1 MKRYSLLLYV
11 LILVLCSFGV
21 ASGTTDN
28 FKATQTGL
36 FPLLDHGDY
45 RAWSI
50 EWADNSAA
58 QDGLLFNPWQ
68 HVLNVADINSEFD
81 STEAIA
87 QGKDSVD
94 GKILSAK
101 AAPDSESTM
110 FYLLA
115 SGLIGL
121 TVFGRKFRRS

>member
-1 MKRYSLLLYV
+1 MKKFSLLLYA

-28 FKATQTGL
+28 IKAPQMGL

-58 QDGLLFNPWQ
+58 QDGLFNPWQ
-68 HVLNVADINSEFD
+68 HVSNVADINFKLD
-81 STEAIA
+81 STEAIV
-87 QGKDSVD
+87 QSKDSVD
-94 GKILSAK
+94 EKILSAK

-110 FYLLA
+110 FFLFA

-121 TVFGRKFRRS
+121 TVCGRKFRRS

>member
-1 MKRYSLLLYV
+1 MKKFLLLLYA

-28 FKATQTGL
+28 FKARQTGL

-45 RAWSI
+45 RAWGI

-58 QDGLLFNPWQ
+58 QDGLFNPWQ
-68 HVLNVADINSEFD
+68 HVLNVADINFEFD
-81 STEAIA
+81 SNEVTA

-94 GKILSAK
+94 GKTLSAK
-101 AAPDSESTM
+101 AASDSESTV
-110 FYLLA
+110 FFLLA

>member
-1 MKRYSLLLYV
+1 MKKILLLLYA

-28 FKATQTGL
+28 IKAPQTGL
-36 FPLLDHGDY
+36 FPLLDHGY
-45 RAWSI
+45 YHTWSM

-58 QDGLLFNPWQ
+58 RDGLFNPWQ
-68 HVLNVADINSEFD
+68 QVLNVADINFEFD
-81 STEAIA
+81 SNEVTA

-110 FYLLA
+110 FFLLA

>member
-1 MKRYSLLLYV
+1 MKKFSLLLYT

-45 RAWSI
+45 RAWGI

-58 QDGLLFNPWQ
+58 QDGLFNPWQ
-68 HVLNVADINSEFD
+68 HVLNVADINFEFD
-81 STEAIA
+81 SNEVTA

-94 GKILSAK
+94 GKILNAK
-101 AAPDSESTM
+101 AAPDSESTV
-110 FYLLA
+110 FFLLA

>member
-1 MKRYSLLLYV
+1 MKRYSLLLYA

-21 ASGTTDN
+21 ASGTTYN
-28 FKATQTGL
+28 IKARQPGL
-36 FPLLDHGDY
+36 FPLLDHGNY
-45 RAWSI
+45 RAWGI
-50 EWADNSAA
+50 EWADNSAG
-58 QDGLLFNPWQ
+58 QGSLFNPWQ
-68 HVLNVADINSEFD
+68 NVLNVADINFEFD
-81 STEAIA
+81 SNEVTA

-94 GKILSAK
+94 GKNLSAK

-110 FYLLA
+110 FFLLA

>member
-1 MKRYSLLLYV
+1 MKKFSLLLYT
-11 LILVLCSFGV
+11 LILILCSFGV
-21 ASGTTDN
+21 ASGTTNN

-36 FPLLDHGDY
+36 FPLLDHGGY
-45 RAWSI
+45 HTWGI
-50 EWADNSAA
+50 EWTDNSAA
-58 QDGLLFNPWQ
+58 QDGLFNPRQ
-68 HVLNVADINSEFD
+68 HVLNVADINFEFD
-81 STEAIA
+81 SNKVTA
-87 QGKDSVD
+87 QVKDSVD
-94 GKILSAK
+94 GKALSAK

>member
-1 MKRYSLLLYV
+1 MKRYSLLLYA

-28 FKATQTGL
+28 IKAPQMGL

-45 RAWSI
+45 HTWGI
-50 EWADNSAA
+50 DWADNSAA
-58 QDGLLFNPWQ
+58 QDGLFNPWQ
-68 HVLNVADINSEFD
+68 HVLNVADINFKFD

-87 QGKDSVD
+87 QGKDSAD

-110 FYLLA
+110 FFLLA

-121 TVFGRKFRRS
+121 TVFGRKFRRN

>member
-1 MKRYSLLLYV
+1 MKKFLLLLYA
-11 LILVLCSFGV
+11 LILVFCSFGV

-45 RAWSI
+45 RAWGI
-50 EWADNSAA
+50 EWANNSAA
-58 QDGLLFNPWQ
+58 QEGLFNPWQ
-68 HVLNVADINSEFD
+68 HVLNVADINFKFD

-87 QGKDSVD
+87 PSKDSVD
-94 GKILSAK
+94 ERILSAK

-110 FYLLA
+110 FFLLA

>member
-1 MKRYSLLLYV
+1 MKKFLLLLYA

-21 ASGTTDN
+21 AGGTTYN
-28 FKATQTGL
+28 IKARQPCL
-36 FPLLDHGDY
+36 FPLLDHGY
-45 RAWSI
+45 YHTWSI

-58 QDGLLFNPWQ
+58 QDLFNPWQ
-68 HVLNVADINSEFD
+68 HVLNVADINFEFD
-81 STEAIA
+81 SNEVPAK
-87 QGKDSVD
+87 GKDSVD

-101 AAPDSESTM
+101 AAPNSESTV
-110 FYLLA
+110 FFLLA

>member
-1 MKRYSLLLYV
+1 MKRYSLLLYA

-21 ASGTTDN
+21 ASGTTDSI
-28 FKATQTGL
+28 KARQPGL

-45 RAWSI
+45 HTWGI
-50 EWADNSAA
+50 EWADNSAG
-58 QDGLLFNPWQ
+58 QGSLFNPWQ
-68 HVLNVADINSEFD
+68 NVLNVADINFEFD
-81 STEAIA
+81 SNEVTA

-94 GKILSAK
+94 GKTLSAK
-101 AAPDSESTM
+101 TAPDSESTM
-110 FYLLA
+110 FFLLA

>member
-28 FKATQTGL
+28 IKAPQTGL
-36 FPLLDHGDY
+36 FPLLGHGDY
-45 RAWSI
+45 RAWGI

-58 QDGLLFNPWQ
+58 QEGLFNPWQ
-68 HVLNVADINSEFD
+68 QVLNVADINFKFD

-94 GKILSAK
+94 EKILSAK

-110 FYLLA
+110 FFLLA

-121 TVFGRKFRRS
+121 TLFGRKFRRS

>member
-1 MKRYSLLLYV
+1 MKKFSLLLYT

-21 ASGTTDN
+21 ASGTN
-28 FKATQTGL
+28 YNIKARQPGL
-36 FPLLDHGDY
+36 FPLLDYGDY
-45 RAWSI
+45 RAWGI

-58 QDGLLFNPWQ
+58 QDGLFNPRQ
-68 HVLNVADINSEFD
+68 HVLNVADINFEFD
-81 STEAIA
+81 SNEVTA

-110 FYLLA
+110 FFLLA

-121 TVFGRKFRRS
+121 TVFGRKFRRN

>member
-1 MKRYSLLLYV
+1 MKKFLLLLYT

-21 ASGTTDN
+21 ASGTTEN
-28 FKATQTGL
+28 IKAAQTSL
-36 FPLLDHGDY
+36 FPLLDHGY
-45 RAWSI
+45 YNTWSI
-50 EWADNSAA
+50 EWADHSAA
-58 QDGLLFNPWQ
+58 QDGLFNPWQ
-68 HVLNVADINSEFD
+68 HVLNIADINFEFD
-81 STEAIA
+81 SNEVTA

-101 AAPDSESTM
+101 AAPNSESTV
-110 FYLLA
+110 FFLLA

>member
-1 MKRYSLLLYV
+1 MKKFSLLLYT

-28 FKATQTGL
+28 IKARQPGL
-36 FPLLDHGDY
+36 FPLLDHGY
-45 RAWSI
+45 YHTWSM

-58 QDGLLFNPWQ
+58 QDGLFNTWQ
-68 HVLNVADINSEFD
+68 HVLNVADINFKFD
-81 STEAIA
+81 STKAIA
-87 QGKDSVD
+87 QSKDSVD

-110 FYLLA
+110 FFLFA

-121 TVFGRKFRRS
+121 TVCGRKFRRS

>member
-1 MKRYSLLLYV
+1 MKKFSLLLYT

-28 FKATQTGL
+28 LNAGQPGL
-36 FPLLDHGDY
+36 FPLLDHGY
-45 RAWSI
+45 YHTWSI
-50 EWADNSAA
+50 EWAGNSAA
-58 QDGLLFNPWQ
+58 HDGLFNPWQ
-68 HVLNVADINSEFD
+68 QVLNVADINFEFD
-81 STEAIA
+81 SNEVTAR
-87 QGKDSVD
+87 GKDSAD
-94 GKILSAK
+94 GKTLNAK

-110 FYLLA
+110 FFLLA

>member
-1 MKRYSLLLYV
+1 MKKFSLLLYT

-28 FKATQTGL
+28 IKAPQTGL

-45 RAWSI
+45 RAWTI

-58 QDGLLFNPWQ
+58 QDGLFNPWQ
-68 HVLNVADINSEFD
+68 HVLNVADINFKFD
-81 STEAIA
+81 STEVTA
-87 QGKDSVD
+87 QGKDSV
-94 GKILSAK
+94 GEKILSAK
-101 AAPDSESTM
+101 SAPDSESTM
-110 FYLLA
+110 FFLLA

>member
-1 MKRYSLLLYV
+1 MKKFSLLLYT

-28 FKATQTGL
+28 FKATQPGL
-36 FPLLDHGDY
+36 FPLLDHGDSHT
-45 RAWSI
+45 WSI

-58 QDGLLFNPWQ
+58 QDRLLNPWQ
-68 HVLNVADINSEFD
+68 QVLNVADINFEFN
-81 STEAIA
+81 SNEVTA

-94 GKILSAK
+94 GKALSAK
-101 AAPDSESTM
+101 AAPDSEATM
-110 FYLLA
+110 FFLFA

-121 TVFGRKFRRS
+121 TVLGRKFRRS

>member
-1 MKRYSLLLYV
+1 MKRYSLLLYA

-45 RAWSI
+45 RAWGI

-58 QDGLLFNPWQ
+58 QDGLFNPWQ
-68 HVLNVADINSEFD
+68 HVLNVADINFEYD
-81 STEAIA
+81 SNEAIA
-87 QGKDSVD
+87 QSKDSAD

-101 AAPDSESTM
+101 AAPDSESTI
-110 FYLLA
+110 FFLLA

-121 TVFGRKFRRS
+121 TVFGRKFRRN

>member
-1 MKRYSLLLYV
+1 MKKYSLLLYA
-11 LILVLCSFGV
+11 LILVLCSFGA

-28 FKATQTGL
+28 FNARQPGL

-45 RAWSI
+45 HTWSI

-58 QDGLLFNPWQ
+58 QDLFNPWQ
-68 HVLNVADINSEFD
+68 HVLNVADINFEFD
-81 STEAIA
+81 SNEVTA

-94 GKILSAK
+94 GKILNAK

-110 FYLLA
+110 FFLLA
-115 SGLIGL
+115 SGLICL

>member
-1 MKRYSLLLYV
+1 MKKFSLLLYA
-11 LILVLCSFGV
+11 LILVICSFGV

-45 RAWSI
+45 RAWGI

-58 QDGLLFNPWQ
+58 QDGLFNLRQ
-68 HVLNVADINSEFD
+68 HVSNVADINFEFD
-81 STEAIA
+81 SNEVTA
-87 QGKDSVD
+87 QGKDSAD

-110 FYLLA
+110 FFLFA

-121 TVFGRKFRRS
+121 TVCGRKYRRS

>member
-1 MKRYSLLLYV
+1 MKKFSLLLYT

-28 FKATQTGL
+28 FKATQPGL
-36 FPLLDHGDY
+36 FPLLDHGY
-45 RAWSI
+45 YHTWGI

-58 QDGLLFNPWQ
+58 QDDLFNPWQ
-68 HVLNVADINSEFD
+68 HVLNVADINFKFD
-81 STEAIA
+81 STKAIA

>member
-1 MKRYSLLLYV
+1 MNKFLLLLYA

-45 RAWSI
+45 RAWGI
-50 EWADNSAA
+50 DWADNSAA
-58 QDGLLFNPWQ
+58 QDGLFNPWQ
-68 HVLNVADINSEFD
+68 HVLNVADINFEFD
-81 STEAIA
+81 SNEVTAR
-87 QGKDSVD
+87 GKDSAD
-94 GKILSAK
+94 GEILSAK

-110 FYLLA
+110 FFLLA

>member
-1 MKRYSLLLYV
+1 MKKYSLLFYA
-11 LILVLCSFGV
+11 LIIVLCSFGV
-21 ASGTTDN
+21 ASGTTHN
-28 FKATQTGL
+28 IKTPQTGL

-45 RAWSI
+45 RAWNI

-58 QDGLLFNPWQ
+58 QDGLFNPRQ
-68 HVLNVADINSEFD
+68 HVLNVADINFEFD
-81 STEAIA
+81 SNEVTA
-87 QGKDSVD
+87 QGKDSAD

-110 FYLLA
+110 FFLLA

>member
-1 MKRYSLLLYV
+1 MKRYSLLLYA

-28 FKATQTGL
+28 FKARQPSL
-36 FPLLDHGDY
+36 FPLLDYGDY
-45 RAWSI
+45 HTWGI

-58 QDGLLFNPWQ
+58 QDGLFNPWQ
-68 HVLNVADINSEFD
+68 HVLNVADINFEFD
-81 STEAIA
+81 SNEVTA
-87 QGKDSVD
+87 QSKDLVD

-110 FYLLA
+110 FFLLA